1 MSCNLGNNQQRIGI
15 SLCDP
20 CQTPHFSYFCSLLE
34 RCQSGRSCKLGK
46 FVYRKVP
53 GVRIPPSPPKQS
65 KARWLERSARQQ
77 AFVCFEAS
85 PKRDHEI
92 IPNSMVD
99 EGRWRKKA
107 RWLERN
113 GKQQALVWF
122 ETSSKD
128 GENFG

>member
-1 MSCNLGNNQQRIGI
+1 
-15 SLCDP
+15 
-20 CQTPHFSYFCSLLE
+20 
-34 RCQSGRSCKLGK
+34 
-46 FVYRKVP
+46 
-53 GVRIPPSPPKQS
+53 
-65 KARWLERSARQQ
+65 
-77 AFVCFEAS
+77 
-85 PKRDHEI
+85 
-92 IPNSMVD
+92 MVD